1 MEKVLIFIQDAVG
14 GAERMS
20 VLIGKAL
27 AKEGKEVIYI
37 LIENSV
43 SSSIVDFIPKDAKI
57 IRIPM
62 GNSIKTTL
70 FMLSVIKR
78 IKPHF
83 VFSSVLNIN
92 NKILPFRFLFP
103 KTKII
108 IRCDNYLYTYNKRQR
123 NIVASLYPKA
133 DIIIGQTEEMRD
145 ELIALNKF
153 REKQVITLHNPIDI
167 DTINS
172 KLNGVEDPYPTNG
185 LKHFVASGRFAYQKG
200 FDFLIDAFSKV
211 SKERD
216 DCDLYI
222 IGDFEYGNRDVYN
235 LVKEKV
241 KKYGIERKVHCLG
254 YQNNPYPYIK
264 YADCFVL
271 SSRWEGLPNVLI
283 EALHLGTPAAAFRCI
298 PIIERIIND
307 GATGFT
313 AEKENVDSLAQA
325 MSKSVDLGRIQS
337 SYKSSK
343 IEDFTKLFNY
353 E

>member
-27 AKEGKEVIYI
+27 AKEGKEVVYS
-37 LIENSV
+37 LVENRL
-43 SSSIVDFIPKDAKI
+43 SSSILDFIPQDARI

-62 GNSIKTTL
+62 GNAIRI
-70 FMLSVIKR
+70 MLAMLAVIR
-78 IKPHF
+78 REKPQF
-83 VFSSVLNIN
+83 VFASVLNIN

-108 IRCDNYLYTYNKRQR
+108 IRCDNYLYTYTDRQR
-123 NIVASLYPKA
+123 KIVAALYPMA
-133 DIIIGQTEEMRD
+133 DMIIGQTEEMRD

-153 REKQVITLHNPIDI
+153 KENQVITLHNPIDI
-167 DTINS
+167 DTIYA
-172 KLNGVEDPYPTNG
+172 KLKDAENPYPSNG

-200 FDFLIDAFSKV
+200 FDFLVEAFSKV
-211 SKERD
+211 SQERT

-222 IGDFEYGNRDVYN
+222 IGDFEYGNRKVYN
-235 LVKEKV
+235 MITEKA
-241 KKYGIERKVHCLG
+241 KKNNIEGKVHCVG
-254 YQNNPYPYIK
+254 YQKNPYPYIK

-283 EALHLGTPAAAFRCI
+283 EALHLGTPVAAFRCI
-298 PIIERIIND
+298 PIIERIIDN
-307 GATGFT
+307 GGNGFT
-313 AEKENVDSLAQA
+313 AEKENVTSLAQA
-325 MSKSVDLGRIQS
+325 MSKSVDLGRIHS
-337 SYKSSK
+337 SYKSSQ
-343 IEDFTKLFNY
+343 IEDFTKLFI